1 MNLVLSSDTENF
13 VFMYI
18 LMIDKSDDGPGPR
31 DACVCDYLV
40 LVSLYQKTGLWNWFM
55 KSSMCCN
62 FLDKSDPQGIFDLCV
77 HHHQKGEN

>member
-40 LVSLYQKTGLWNWFM
+40 LVSLY
-55 KSSMCCN
+55 
-62 FLDKSDPQGIFDLCV
+62 
-77 HHHQKGEN
+77 